1 QTMKLMME
9 GFHIINGSRSTQ
21 SFLGRQFRALL
32 LFAVVAATWLV
43 AVALSVFGGSLRQ
56 LMFDRFGDSLL
67 IRFFLSGASPLVAM
81 ILVMLVLALMYRVAQ
96 PRAATWISAL
106 PGAAIATVLWWGA
119 NVLFGVYVRKT
130 QYGPVYGG
138 LAAVI
143 GLLGWMEISVMLV
156 FLGAAWNAE
165 TPERSLQQ

>member
-1 QTMKLMME
+1 MKLMME
-9 GFHIINGSRSTQ
+9 GFHIINGRRSTQ

-32 LFAVVAATWLV
+32 LFAVAAATWLL
-43 AVALSVFGGSLRQ
+43 AVALSVFGRSLQQ
-56 LMFDRFGDSLL
+56 LMFDRFGGSLL
-67 IRFFLSGASPLVAM
+67 IRLFLSGASPVVAM

-96 PRAATWISAL
+96 PSAATWISTL
-106 PGAAIATVLWWGA
+106 PGAAIATVLWWGT
-119 NVLFGVYVRKT
+119 NLLFGVYVRKT

-165 TPERSLQQ
+165 SPGRSLQQ